1 MSEFF
6 GFDLLLKTVQGPITN
21 DSEIIIIL
29 AHWFLT
35 KNSNFRSIG
44 VGDDRS
50 VTEQD
55 VSKGSEL
62 LPDGWNDSH
71 ERYTI
76 RYLSNN
82 DLYILIGTN
91 SGDLSFFLLNLLNVK
106 TNKVSNIA
114 VNPKEMVKSHQGTIH
129 NMLPNASELISRLQK
144 ELIDPVYVGHS
155 KEGTTQTEAEQT
167 RDRNDLRI
175 PSRPLGPGIRAGNDP
190 YFYPSNPNVGNP
202 LRDVG
207 RGDLMPGGFGG
218 GMLFDPTLPQRMG
231 PRGPNV
237 PGARFDPFAPPGL
250 RNINPDNDHFRP
262 PRGNDWDD
270 NMFM

>member
-6 GFDLLLKTVQGPITN
+6 GFDLLLKTLPTAINN
-21 DSEIIIIL
+21 DSEVIIL
-29 AHWFLT
+29 LVHWFLT

-44 VGDDRS
+44 IGDDRT

-55 VSKGSEL
+55 TSKGSEL

-76 RYLSNN
+76 RYIFNN

-114 VNPKEMVKSHQGTIH
+114 LNPKDLVKSHNGTIQ
-129 NMLPNASELISRLQK
+129 NMFASASELVNRIQK
-144 ELIDPVYVGHS
+144 ELVEPVYSGNS
-155 KEGTTQTEAEQT
+155 KEITTQTEEA
-167 RDRNDLRI
+167 RAANDLRI
-175 PSRPLGPGIRAGNDP
+175 PSRRSPGIRAGHDP
-190 YFYPSNPNVGNP
+190 LNYPAIRDFGDP

-218 GMLFDPTLPQRMG
+218 GMLFDPNF
-231 PRGPNV
+231 PRRGGRGGPNV

-250 RNINPDNDHFRP
+250 GNRNPDNDHFRP

>member
-6 GFDLLLKTVQGPITN
+6 GFDLLLKTLQGPITN
-21 DSEIIIIL
+21 DSEVIIIL
-29 AHWFLT
+29 VHWFLT

-44 VGDDRS
+44 IGDDRT

-55 VSKGSEL
+55 TSKGSEL

-71 ERYTI
+71 ERYTM
-76 RYLSNN
+76 RYLCNN

-91 SGDLSFFLLNLLNVK
+91 SENLSFFLVNLLNVK

-114 VNPKEMVKSHQGTIH
+114 VNPLDLVKSHKGTVQDMFI
-129 NMLPNASELISRLQK
+129 NASELINRIQK
-144 ELIDPVYVGHS
+144 ELVEPVFTGNL
-155 KEGTTQTEAEQT
+155 KEGTTQTEEQA
-167 RDRNDLRI
+167 RSINDLRI
-175 PSRPLGPGIRAGNDP
+175 PSRCPGIHAGNNP
-190 YFYPSNPNVGNP
+190 QNYPVIPNFGDP
-202 LRDVG
+202 LRNVG
-207 RGDLMPGGFGG
+207 RGDLMPGGLGG
-218 GMLFDPTLPQRMG
+218 GMLFDPTYPHR
-231 PRGPNV
+231 RGPNV